1 MRRQRAALQGLIRDD
16 AIAAVETATG
26 RSVRLLLSDIAPEE
40 GVAIQLFLF
49 EPDTDGRAG

>member
-1 MRRQRAALQGLIRDD
+1 VRRQRTALQGLIRHE

-26 RSVRLLLSDIAPEE
+26 RAVRLLLSDIAPEE

-49 EPDTDGRAG
+49 EPATDGR

>member
-1 MRRQRAALQGLIRDD
+1 MRRQRAALQRLIRDE

-26 RSVRLLLSDIAPEE
+26 RTVRLLLSDIAPEE

-49 EPDTDGRAG
+49 EPEADGR

>member
-1 MRRQRAALQGLIRDD
+1 MRRQRAALQGLIRDE
-16 AIAAVETATG
+16 AIAAVEQASG

-49 EPDTDGRAG
+49 EAEPDGR